1 MRLVLAS
8 TSPRRSRLLR
18 DADWEFDVA
27 APSSEE
33 IALDTPERTVMGNAS
48 AKARSVQATCD
59 ALVIGA
65 DTLVVCDGE
74 VLGKPRDREDARR
87 MLALQLRYPQEVLTG
102 VCVRD
107 VRRDRELIGFE
118 SSLVVMKGDTEDL
131 ELYLDSGLWEGK
143 AGGYGIQDP
152 SGMEVVLMNGER
164 DNVEG
169 LPMKLLRRLLSL
181 AGFEYPNSTPS
192 EGDDVL
198 RVRP

>member
-8 TSPRRSRLLR
+8 TSPRRSRLLK
-18 DADWEFDVA
+18 DAGYEFEVC

-33 IALDTPERTVMGNAS
+33 KVLEGPESSVVSNS
-48 AKARSVQATCD
+48 VSKARSVKAGDD

-87 MLALQLRYPQEVLTG
+87 MLSLQLTSHQDVITG

-107 VRRDRELIGFE
+107 ARKGREMAGFE
-118 SSLVVMKGDTEDL
+118 VSRVELRGSTEAL
-131 ELYLDSGLWEGK
+131 EGYLGTGLWEGK
-143 AGGYGIQDP
+143 AGGYGIQDI
-152 SGMEVVLMNGER
+152 SGLEVVLVHGER

-169 LPMKLLRRLLSL
+169 LPMTLLRRLLSL
-181 AGFEYPNSTPS
+181 SGFEYPDRTPS
-192 EGDDVL
+192 EGDGVL
-198 RVRP
+198 MNK